1 MYANAHPCKCSCMQ
15 MLMYAN
21 VHDCKCLCALL
32 AQAADVYA
40 FGILLWEMCTGQ
52 KPWVGLKEQEIITKV
67 VQNEKQPLFP
77 RDTPAPFKVH
87 LGFFC
92 FVFLFLGTKLAMI
105 ACTSRLFWLKNCMRS
120 ELFLPQRA
128 PTPCRVGLHPIMS
141 GSEQLC
147 YMISSHFSL

>member
-1 MYANAHPCKCSCMQ
+1 MYPIEGTHAVVGNAYANAHVCKCSCMQ
-15 MLMYAN
+15 MLIHVN
-21 VHDCKCLCALL
+21 VHVCKRLCALL

-87 LGFFC
+87 L
-92 FVFLFLGTKLAMI
+92 A
-105 ACTSRLFWLKNCMRS
+105 
-120 ELFLPQRA
+120 
-128 PTPCRVGLHPIMS
+128 
-141 GSEQLC
+141 
-147 YMISSHFSL
+147 

>member
-1 MYANAHPCKCSCMQ
+1 MEPETVCRLQKYVYPIEGTHSVVGNAYAKAHTCKSSCMQ
-15 MLMYAN
+15 LLKNAN
-21 VHDCKCLCALL
+21 THECECLCAFL

-87 LGFFC
+87 PALFC
-92 FVFLFLGTKLAMI
+92 LLLFLGQ
-105 ACTSRLFWLKNCMRS
+105 SV
-120 ELFLPQRA
+120 P
-128 PTPCRVGLHPIMS
+128 
-141 GSEQLC
+141 
-147 YMISSHFSL
+147 

>member
-1 MYANAHPCKCSCMQ
+1 MCVS
-15 MLMYAN
+15 
-21 VHDCKCLCALL
+21 LL

-87 LGFFC
+87 LALCYCVSLFFLDKAC
-92 FVFLFLGTKLAMI
+92 HDCVYLKTILA
-105 ACTSRLFWLKNCMRS
+105 
-120 ELFLPQRA
+120 E
-128 PTPCRVGLHPIMS
+128 GLHEEFFTPDS
-141 GSEQLC
+141 PHPLQGGALFDYGWVRTNVSHDKQSFWPLEH
-147 YMISSHFSL
+147 SSTVLGQVCSDMVTS

>member
-1 MYANAHPCKCSCMQ
+1 
-15 MLMYAN
+15 MYAN
-21 VHDCKCLCALL
+21 VHGCKCLCALL

-92 FVFLFLGTKLAMI
+92 LVFFFFWDKACHDCMYLKTVLAQ
-105 ACTSRLFWLKNCMRS
+105 
-120 ELFLPQRA
+120 EL
-128 PTPCRVGLHPIMS
+128 H
-141 GSEQLC
+141 EE
-147 YMISSHFSL
+147 

>member
-21 VHDCKCLCALL
+21 VHGCKCLCALL

-92 FVFLFLGTKLAMI
+92 FVFLFFGTKLAMI

-147 YMISSHFSL
+147 HMISSHFSP